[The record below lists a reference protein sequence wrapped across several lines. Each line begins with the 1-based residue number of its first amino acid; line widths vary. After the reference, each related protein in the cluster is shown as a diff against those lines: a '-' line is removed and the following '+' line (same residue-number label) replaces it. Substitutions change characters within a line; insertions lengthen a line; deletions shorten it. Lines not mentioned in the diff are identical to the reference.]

1 MDPSQL
7 KQLQQK
13 VAEEL
18 RQREI
23 ALLEYWLL
31 ELKNIDAKRHR
42 DLAGLQSDLKAL
54 LGRMDTR
61 LRRLK
66 GGHT

>member
-1 MDPSQL
+1 MDPTQL

-42 DLAGLQSDLKAL
+42 DLAGLQSDFKAL

>member
-18 RQREI
+18 RQREL

-31 ELKNIDAKRHR
+31 ELKKIDAKRHR
-42 DLAGLQSDLKAL
+42 DLAGLQTDLRAL
-54 LGRMDTR
+54 IGRMDTR
-61 LRRLK
+61 LNRLK
-66 GGHT
+66 GGHA